1 MAYHIGIELSPSYFK
16 LAEVKR
22 NRRGITL
29 QQYVVHPFPGIWS
42 KDAAFL
48 EREEL
53 VQTIQEALLGREL
66 HTERVHVGISC
77 HEVVFKHVTVPEMP
91 KRKYR
96 RWIEEHLLSVLDL
109 PFPDPAFD
117 YQLVDHVWADGD
129 EQKILLALISKSY
142 IDTLTR
148 VLRYCGLDPTHIDL
162 SPFSLF
168 RWINAS
174 REIASAHTVIVQISK
189 TEVEVSFFVDGKFT
203 DIRPFHLPLTFFLDG
218 ADRPHPDPLKPVLQE
233 ESEVA
238 RYGRAL
244 FSRLTEWMDQTG
256 KRRFLKPG
264 AQWILTGEG
273 LDLYLLEH
281 WLNQQTE
288 AAVSVAPPAELV
300 MTERLREKAS
310 RWVGTSLSVPLG
322 LVLREGEVLQP

>member
-22 NRRGITL
+22 KRGGISL
-29 QQYVVHPFPGIWS
+29 QQYVVHPFPGVWS
-42 KDAAFL
+42 KDASFL

-53 VQTIQEALLGREL
+53 IQTIQEALLGREL

-77 HEVVFKHVTVPEMP
+77 HEVVFKRVTVPEMG

-96 RWIEEHLLSVLDL
+96 KWIEQHLLPVLDL
-109 PFPDPAFD
+109 PFPDPVFD

-129 EQKILLALISKSY
+129 EQEILLALISKSY
-142 IDTLTR
+142 IDTLTK

-162 SPFSLF
+162 APFSLF

-174 REIASAHTVIVQISK
+174 KEIGSARTAILQISK
-189 TEVEVSFFVDGKFT
+189 TEVEASFFVDGKFT
-203 DIRPFHLPLTFFLDG
+203 DIRSFHLPLTFFLDG
-218 ADRPHPDPLKPVLQE
+218 EDRPHPDPLKPVLLE

-244 FSRLTEWMDQTG
+244 FSRLTEWIEATG
-256 KRRFLKPG
+256 KNRFLKPG

-300 MTERLREKAS
+300 MTERLKEVAS
-310 RWVGTSLSVPLG
+310 RWVGSSLSVPLG
-322 LVLREGEVLQP
+322 LVLKEGEVLET